1 MTSKAIRWKRL
12 ASAPLLA
19 GVAVWAAALALYL
32 STLAPTL
39 TWGYRNIGVDGGE
52 LLAAARTLGIPHPP
66 GYPTYTLLLN
76 LFARAVPVGDF
87 AYRGNLMSA
96 ALASASVAMLYWAL
110 HRFCRF
116 LRPEGP
122 RAFGVISAALGASV
136 FAASPLFWS
145 QAVIT
150 EVYTLNTLFVG
161 ALLAIAV
168 HLALPLPSERAPH
181 PHPALPPSRGKGIVE
196 ATLMALFGFLVGV
209 GLGNHLTLLAL
220 AAPLLWWIAATLGW
234 RKLEYLWAIPAF
246 ALGIGIYAYLPIRA
260 AHDPPINWGNPDT
273 LRGFFWM
280 LSGSA
285 YQDYVFGVAA
295 RSIPERIVEWL
306 RLAFSQFNPLGIFM
320 GLVGAAALRSGEPKF
335 LLASLASIALLSVY
349 SITYNS
355 VDSEVITIPAFMLF
369 SAWISIG
376 FLWLAS
382 AVSAWAQ
389 ETISARNSST
399 PNRTSRTASYIVAA
413 MSVIAFLT
421 LPVASAAL
429 NYSAQSLRD
438 DRRAYDY
445 ASEVIAAVP
454 DGSVVL
460 SGDEASAFSLWYMR
474 YVEATER
481 DVAPIATPLLQFEW
495 YWRSIHHQFPDR
507 VPAEFSANYGQA
519 LRSIVEGNVGSARVF
534 FTYPD
539 QLIQESFEL
548 ERTGKLYQVKA
559 RPAQ

>member
-1 MTSKAIRWKRL
+1 MKWMGAFWKRITS
-12 ASAPLLA
+12 ASVLA
-19 GVAVWAAALALYL
+19 GVAVWAASLALYV

-52 LLAAARTLGIPHPP
+52 LLAAAKTFGIPHPP

-76 LFARAVPVGDF
+76 LFASAVPVGDF

-96 ALASASVAMLYWAL
+96 ALASASVALLYWAL
-110 HRFCRF
+110 VRFCRF
-116 LRPEGP
+116 LRPDGP
-122 RAFGVISAALGASV
+122 PAFGVVSAALGASV

-168 HLALPLPSERAPH
+168 HLALPPPSERAPGTRFT
-181 PHPALPPSRGKGIVE
+181 SV
-196 ATLMALFGFLVGV
+196 LMALYGFLVGI
-209 GLGNHLTLLAL
+209 GLGNHLTLLAV

-234 RKLEYLWAIPAF
+234 RRPAYLWAIPAF
-246 ALGIGIYAYLPIRA
+246 ALGIGIYAYLPVRA
-260 AHDPPINWGNPDT
+260 AQDPPINWGDPDT
-273 LRGFFWM
+273 LRGFLWM

-295 RSIPERIVEWL
+295 RSIPDRVVEWL
-306 RLAFSQFNPLGIFM
+306 RLVFSQFNPLGIFM
-320 GLVGAAALRSGEPKF
+320 GLVGAAALRTGEPKF
-335 LLASLASIALLSVY
+335 LLASLASIALLSIY

-399 PNRTSRTASYIVAA
+399 PNRARRTAFYTVTA
-413 MSVIAFLT
+413 MSVVAFLA

-429 NYSAQSLRD
+429 NYSSQSLRD

-445 ASEVIAAVP
+445 ASEVIAAAP

-495 YWRSIHHQFPDR
+495 YWRSIHRQFPDR
-507 VPAEFSANYGQA
+507 IPAEFSADFTQA
-519 LRSIVEGNVGSARVF
+519 LKSIVERNVSSSRVF

-539 QLIQESFEL
+539 QLIQTSYEL
-548 ERTGKLYQVKA
+548 ERVDKLYRV
-559 RPAQ
+559 RPRP